1 MLIYLKQNKAY
12 EMRISDW
19 MSDVCSSDLHGLHEV
34 GTRRAE
40 HPGGPQDD
48 VRRAGRPHGGP
59 ARRLAAAIGIQ
70 RRDRI
75 VLAVGAAF
83 ATIEDVVG
91 GKVDERRAGGRAGL
105 GEEAGAVAVHR
116 HGPSFLTLGT
126 VDGSVGGAVDASSA
140 ERRAGKEWVRPGRS
154 GG

>member
-1 MLIYLKQNKAY
+1 
-12 EMRISDW
+12 MRISDW
-19 MSDVCSSDLHGLHEV
+19 SSDVCSSDLGL
-34 GTRRAE
+34 
-40 HPGGPQDD
+40 
-48 VRRAGRPHGGP
+48 

-116 HGPSFLTLGT
+116 PGPSFLPLGT
-126 VDGSVGGAVDASSA
+126 VDKSDK
-140 ERRAGKEWVRPGRS
+140 RRVGKECVSTCCVRGAPKKLKKKT
-154 GG
+154 

>member
-1 MLIYLKQNKAY
+1 
-12 EMRISDW
+12 MRISDW
-19 MSDVCSSDLHGLHEV
+19 SSDVCSSDLGL
-34 GTRRAE
+34 
-40 HPGGPQDD
+40 
-48 VRRAGRPHGGP
+48 

-116 HGPSFLTLGT
+116 HGPRFLTLGT
-126 VDGSVGGAVDASSA
+126 VDGSVGGAVDDGRVTRAQRPA
-140 ERRAGKEWVRPGRS
+140 QRRARSAARRVGKEWGSSGRS
-154 GG
+154 RWAPYT